1 MASGNKIVF
10 KPSIELLRYYIYEN
24 DKFMKGTIDN
34 PYIYGSA
41 QIGLILVIQLHLWYR
56 R

>member
-1 MASGNKIVF
+1 MASGDKIVF

-34 PYIYGSA
+34 PYIWTCPDWFNTSD
-41 QIGLILVIQLHLWYR
+41 
-56 R
+56 